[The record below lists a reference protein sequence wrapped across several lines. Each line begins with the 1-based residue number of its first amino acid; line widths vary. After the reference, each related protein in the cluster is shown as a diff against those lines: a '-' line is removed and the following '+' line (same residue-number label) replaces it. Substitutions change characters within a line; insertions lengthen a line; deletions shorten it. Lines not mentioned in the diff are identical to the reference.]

1 MRTITKNLIKHRI
14 RSESSVRIILSVILL
29 GFSNS
34 LVFAEYKNINASDNK
49 SNTIS
54 STNKNTQ
61 SNNSSQG
68 DSTSSIA
75 SSVGKDTVG
84 GNPAFTS
91 FDPGTGALGRFLQI
105 PDDWGVRLG
114 GVSLA
119 DTNKLFTGGNKPGS
133 LASNQVFILGT
144 SVDTEKAI
152 GWKGGHVGV
161 SFLQLNAQN
170 TNGYAG
176 SVPGYNSI
184 TGAPPFNR
192 TELYEYWV
200 TQELIKD
207 TLKVRVGKIIPSV
220 DFNNVT
226 RTAKMKDN
234 TQNVSSLS
242 GLLYTSIFVNPSL
255 LGVIGGY
262 VDSVFGVTTNL
273 APTKNTWITVGSYD
287 GNKARGFPTGLHNP
301 HLSDG
306 YVFNIAEAGMSWTV
320 GEQNHPGQFGAGVW
334 YQTGKFDRPGIY
346 GNLQNTGEGGLYL
359 YGGQRVWAGDGIKA
373 YSNDEPDENIN
384 NGFET
389 RKVASVSIFYQ
400 YGLNNSK
407 TMPIRQFSGVGF
419 TAFSMIADRPDD
431 SFGAGMGLSFLNQN
445 LFQRASELMFQTYYQ
460 ACIIPDTMY
469 LQPTLSYIPTP
480 GQIPSNLNYTPA
492 PGMAP
497 NLPPALAGTLRLT
510 SVF

>member
-1 MRTITKNLIKHRI
+1 MSTITKNLIKHRI
-14 RSESSVRIILSVILL
+14 RSESSFCVILSVILL
-29 GFSNS
+29 CFSNT
-34 LVFAEYKNINASDNK
+34 LVFAEYKNINAPDNK
-49 SNTIS
+49 SNAIS
-54 STNKNTQ
+54 STSKNTQ

-75 SSVGKDTVG
+75 ASVGKDTVG

-152 GWKGGHVGV
+152 GWKGGQVGV

-207 TLKVRVGKIIPSV
+207 TLKVRVGKIMPSV
-220 DFNNVT
+220 DFNNVY
-226 RTAKMKDN
+226 RTAKLKDN

-273 APTKNTWITVGSYD
+273 APTKNTWITVGLYD
-287 GNKARGFPTGLHNP
+287 GNKARGFPSGLHNP

-373 YSNDEPDENIN
+373 YLNDEPDENIN

-407 TMPIRQFSGVGF
+407 TMLIRQFSGVGF